1 MRTRL
6 ITVQE
11 RGKNRVI
18 IWNYSLNPTQSST
31 TDREREKG
39 RECRGSRSSIP
50 FEPTEPNLEPRIGQP
65 VYRRCCSPSCSRVQN
80 VNEEVIISRWEKWPD
95 ERERERTIETNQVRL
110 NETVEERFTCAFSR
124 VHAFTPAYIRIYIYI
139 CVYICEY
146 SRCTKEK
153 QKGGWRKGAPTPC
166 VEPCGRGN
174 EMADG
179 GRNTTS
185 RCENRGS

>member
-1 MRTRL
+1 MPRFSIIDTLRTHRTEPGTSNRAACL
-6 ITVQE
+6 QTMLFSFMFTRAE
-11 RGKNRVI
+11 RK
-18 IWNYSLNPTQSST
+18 
-31 TDREREKG
+31 
-39 RECRGSRSSIP
+39 RGSDNFTVRK
-50 FEPTEPNLEPRIGQP
+50 
-65 VYRRCCSPSCSRVQN
+65 VA
-80 VNEEVIISRWEKWPD
+80 RW
-95 ERERERTIETNQVRL
+95 ERERTIETNQVRL

-124 VHAFTPAYIRIYIYI
+124 VHAFTPAYIRIYIY
-139 CVYICEY
+139 VYICEY

-166 VEPCGRGN
+166 VEPYGRGN

>member
-1 MRTRL
+1 MPRFSIIDTLRTHRTEPGTSNRAACL
-6 ITVQE
+6 QTMLFSFMFTRAE
-11 RGKNRVI
+11 RK
-18 IWNYSLNPTQSST
+18 
-31 TDREREKG
+31 
-39 RECRGSRSSIP
+39 RGSDNFTVRK
-50 FEPTEPNLEPRIGQP
+50 
-65 VYRRCCSPSCSRVQN
+65 VA
-80 VNEEVIISRWEKWPD
+80 RWERV
-95 ERERERTIETNQVRL
+95 RENDRDQPSAIKRNCGGTFHVCFL
-110 NETVEERFTCAFSR
+110 TCAR
-124 VHAFTPAYIRIYIYI
+124 VYARVYPYIYIY
-139 CVYICEY
+139 VYICEY